1 MIRLMKE
8 NSVLEECFEK
18 GGKIVWLSGKRW
30 MGKTTFVKSLAEK
43 TGSYEYIDFEETDV
57 GEGFHFWHKGEKVE
71 GFPLRLENLAKTKKV
86 VILDNY
92 DIRFQKNERS
102 FMEVSRLQNRLSEWG
117 STIVVISREKLL
129 MYPMF
134 VYMASLVP
142 EHNVRI
148 EINGL
153 EFRDIRTHFGDLS
166 EQFKGYSF
174 KDQLLIASALDGA
187 YPWLASEMP
196 AGKSVKENIIS
207 LLGLRDQWLNQI
219 MDGHQLG
226 ERSIDEV
233 CNVYRTVAC
242 GIDRSRDIRRENPG
256 LYLEEIDDRSS
267 RFCFPY
273 IMRIRC
279 FDFSTHKIS
288 AFLRFAISDQS
299 LKFFFRFVYDYDP
312 NSDAEKFY
320 DEKIAPYLDDF
331 AAEYW
336 HVVNFSDRQRFFALE
351 GRMPVNGMDEKVQ
364 IMVYG
369 RERLP
374 DPPIHFCDYN
384 VSDVPYG
391 MDRLDSLFTRKEAM
405 NTGDYEIVFDLFSL
419 SGFTASVEDYARQNG
434 VSLYTGSWDNDR
446 P

>member
-336 HVVNFSDRQRFFALE
+336 HVVNFSDRQRFFA
-351 GRMPVNGMDEKVQ
+351 
-364 IMVYG
+364 
-369 RERLP
+369 
-374 DPPIHFCDYN
+374 
-384 VSDVPYG
+384 
-391 MDRLDSLFTRKEAM
+391 
-405 NTGDYEIVFDLFSL
+405 
-419 SGFTASVEDYARQNG
+419 
-434 VSLYTGSWDNDR
+434 
-446 P
+446 